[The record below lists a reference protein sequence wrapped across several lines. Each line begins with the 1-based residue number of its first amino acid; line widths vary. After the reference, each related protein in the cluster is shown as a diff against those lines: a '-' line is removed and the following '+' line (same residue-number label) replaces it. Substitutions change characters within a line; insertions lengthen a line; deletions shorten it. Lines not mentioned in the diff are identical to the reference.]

1 MECFYS
7 NGGHSGPF
15 KNIGEAIL
23 HASNF
28 LKDKEALST
37 RVNIRESST
46 ATENIATVTRWP
58 ETGFRGDL
66 RPAEIIAT
74 VGGKIVSRDR
84 V

>member
-7 NGGHSGPF
+7 DGGHSGPF
-15 KNIGEAIL
+15 KTIGDAIL
-23 HASNF
+23 HASNY
-28 LKDKEALST
+28 LKSREALT

-58 ETGFRGDL
+58 ETEFRGDL

-74 VGGKIVSRDR
+74 VGGKIVSRDG